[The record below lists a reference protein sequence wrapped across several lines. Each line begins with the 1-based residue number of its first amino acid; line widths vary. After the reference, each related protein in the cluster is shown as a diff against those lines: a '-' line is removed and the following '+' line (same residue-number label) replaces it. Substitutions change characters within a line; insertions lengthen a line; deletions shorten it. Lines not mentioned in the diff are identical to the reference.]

1 MPYTTIPNPVVSSAR
16 TMLTMIDEPTTPEM
30 NAQVG
35 SGVPRSRL
43 RMPLSRRSDSPIEMF
58 VKQAPMTPNATSAG
72 M

>member
-1 MPYTTIPNPVVSSAR
+1 
-16 TMLTMIDEPTTPEM
+16 MLTMIDEPTTPAM
-30 NAQVG
+30 NAHGG

-43 RMPLSRRSDSPIEMF
+43 RMPLSRRSDSVMAML